1 MTMLTLPSLSVACSA
16 LLFALVPPV
25 ADLKL
30 KESDH
35 KNLSKLV
42 AGYFAA
48 RDEQK
53 GITESLQKVLDQVEA
68 TDKRLR
74 TTKVLSSVGDWE
86 QVFRLAAESR
96 LKETLKKKGEVATQK
111 WKSGSGIEFSFAYC
125 APKKPAK
132 GALPLILIACDSG
145 ESPTD
150 HLNKFWSDPALREA
164 SFLVAL
170 ELGAKTE
177 SWGVFGTP
185 DAPGGPFTLMTA
197 LGMLQKDLP
206 VDLNRTFLVGSG
218 KAYAAVEATAASFP
232 QQFAG
237 LIGIG
242 DVVPVDLAN
251 YENFRN
257 LPTLFTRDAEGV
269 KSIQQKL
276 GELGFAN
283 CTLTPKAADGGG
295 ESVEGTPADTWAW
308 VTKGAR
314 TAYPT
319 QVSFAPKSDYARSA
333 YWISL
338 EGITVSEGPK
348 VVASVDRASNTVTIE
363 ASKVANLV
371 VYLNDEL
378 LDLEKPVMLVVNGKS
393 FERTVER
400 SAVEMVKNQYSVGD
414 WGRVFTSSV
423 IQDVPA
429 K

>member
-1 MTMLTLPSLSVACSA
+1 MLSPSTLALSGTA
-16 LLFALVPPV
+16 LLLALAPHA

-30 KESDH
+30 KENDH

-48 RDEQK
+48 RDDQK
-53 GITESLQKVLDQVEA
+53 GITESLQKVLDQIEA
-68 TDKRLR
+68 TDKRLKG
-74 TTKVLSSVGDWE
+74 TKILSSVGDWE

-111 WKSGSGIEFSFAYC
+111 WKSGNGIELSFAYC
-125 APKKPAK
+125 TPKKPAK

-145 ESPTD
+145 ETPTD
-150 HLNKFWSDPALREA
+150 HLNKYWLDPLVREA
-164 SFLVAL
+164 AYLVAL
-170 ELGAKTE
+170 DLGSKTE
-177 SWGVFGTP
+177 TWGVFGTP

-197 LGMLQKDLP
+197 LGMLQKELP

-218 KAYAAVEATAASFP
+218 KAFAAIESTAASFP

-242 DVVPVDLAN
+242 EVAPVDLAN

-257 LPTLFTRDAEGV
+257 VPLLFTREGEGV

-276 GELGFAN
+276 GELGFAGG
-283 CTLTPKAADGGG
+283 TVSAKPGDGG
-295 ESVEGTPADTWAW
+295 EAAEGTPADTWAW
-308 VTKGAR
+308 IQKSAR
-314 TAYPT
+314 SAYPT

-348 VVASVDRASNTVTIE
+348 VEAKAERATNTITVE
-363 ASKVANLV
+363 ASKVTSLV

-378 LDLEKPVMLVVNGKS
+378 VDLAKPVMFVVNGKT
-393 FERTVER
+393 FERTLER
-400 SAVEMVKNQYSVGD
+400 SAVEMVKYQYSLGD
-414 WGRVFTSSV
+414 WGRVFTASA

>member
-1 MTMLTLPSLSVACSA
+1 MNMLSLSSLALSGSA
-16 LLFALVPPV
+16 LLLALAPHA

-30 KESDH
+30 KENDH

-42 AGYFAA
+42 AGYFSA
-48 RDEQK
+48 RDDQK

-68 TDKRLR
+68 TDKRLKN
-74 TTKVLSSVGDWE
+74 TKILSSVGDWE
-86 QVFRLAAESR
+86 QVFRLVAESR

-125 APKKPAK
+125 TPKKPVK

-145 ESPTD
+145 EAPTD
-150 HLNKFWSDPALREA
+150 HLNKYWSDPALREA
-164 SFLVAL
+164 TYLVAL

-177 SWGVFGTP
+177 TWGVFGTP
-185 DAPGGPFTLMTA
+185 DAPGGPFTIMTA
-197 LGMLQKDLP
+197 LGMLQKELP

-218 KAYAAVEATAASFP
+218 KAFAAVEATAASFP

-237 LIGIG
+237 LVGLG
-242 DVVPVDLAN
+242 EVAPVDLAN

-257 LPTLFTRDAEGV
+257 LPTLFTKESEGV

-283 CTLTPKAADGGG
+283 STLSATGG
-295 ESVEGTPADTWAW
+295 EGAPSDTWAW
-308 VTKGAR
+308 VTKNAR
-314 TAYPT
+314 TPYPAEL
-319 QVSFAPKSDYARSA
+319 SFAPKSDYARSA
-333 YWISL
+333 YWLSL

-348 VVASVDRASNTVTIE
+348 VDAKVDRASNTITID

-378 LDLEKPVMLVVNGKS
+378 LDLSKPVVLVVNGKT
-393 FERTVER
+393 FERAVER

-414 WGRVFTSSV
+414 WGRVFTASV
-423 IQDVPA
+423 IQDVPT